1 MLPTEAL
8 SALYEYILIISCLL
22 IVAGSILL
30 TFKMNFIQLRLIP
43 SLFGML
49 KASYAK
55 TDRDEKA
62 NTILPH
68 KALFTAM
75 STTLGIGTIV
85 APVIAIH
92 LGGPGSLIGFLLTSF
107 FGSAA
112 TYAEVNLCIKHRK
125 KTDSGII
132 MGGPMQYIQSIISP
146 AAAKWYALFCFLLMT
161 AWCGAQSNQL
171 AAILDSHL
179 LGDYRIPKIVSGGV
193 LATLILIILMGGIKR
208 ISALSS
214 KLVPMMFVL
223 YLGSSLWILGLNL
236 DKMGAI
242 FSEIFY
248 SALNPYQ
255 MASGVLVG
263 GIFSSLRWGVFKGIH
278 ANEAGI
284 GTQTIPHSMAETNN
298 ASEQATL
305 AMLSTF
311 TAGLVA
317 FISGC
322 VALLT
327 RTWEDPSL
335 PLGINMVAAS
345 FHIYFPTIGI
355 AIVSMAVLLFA
366 FGTILGN
373 SYNGSQ
379 CFNYLTNNKGTH
391 YYFFGTGIIVFL
403 GALAEVQTFWAFT
416 DLILAFMTLIHMS
429 TLMINAFKKKEVL
442 VTEN

>member
-1 MLPTEAL
+1 
-8 SALYEYILIISCLL
+8 
-22 IVAGSILL
+22 
-30 TFKMNFIQLRLIP
+30 
-43 SLFGML
+43 
-49 KASYAK
+49 
-55 TDRDEKA
+55 
-62 NTILPH
+62 
-68 KALFTAM
+68 
-75 STTLGIGTIV
+75 
-85 APVIAIH
+85 
-92 LGGPGSLIGFLLTSF
+92 
-107 FGSAA
+107 
-112 TYAEVNLCIKHRK
+112 
-125 KTDSGII
+125 
-132 MGGPMQYIQSIISP
+132 
-146 AAAKWYALFCFLLMT
+146 
-161 AWCGAQSNQL
+161 
-171 AAILDSHL
+171 
-179 LGDYRIPKIVSGGV
+179 VSGGV